1 MSLKKET
8 INEIKRKNDEKLK
21 EISEQIL
28 KFVAETSE
36 NLIEESI
43 EENTTYLYVL
53 DRVFK
58 KCIKVKEFYLTD
70 LIVSKKL
77 ELTQNQ
83 SFLEGTIATYDYFL
97 TLINTELDLAGS
109 EIRLTEDYM
118 DDLSDKVKNKFEL
131 LDKIKELDT
140 ENKRLKDLIKEA
152 SENALELNKND
163 DIQCQETKT

>member
-1 MSLKKET
+1 MVKQIKKKGEVMSVWCSIDGTNALHYAGSHLDPREAK
-8 INEIKRKNDEKLK
+8 EIKGPFMN
-21 EISEQIL
+21 
-28 KFVAETSE
+28 
-36 NLIEESI
+36 ESA
-43 EENTTYLYVL
+43 
-53 DRVFK
+53 
-58 KCIKVKEFYLTD
+58 D
-70 LIVSKKL
+70 LV
-77 ELTQNQ
+77 
-83 SFLEGTIATYDYFL
+83 
-97 TLINTELDLAGS
+97 DLAGS